1 MAKAMKQKNKKIVHY
16 DQKTDVLY
24 VGFHKGIEEEFVEV
38 FPGINIELDS
48 EGKIIGI
55 EILNASKIL
64 KPVID
69 FTQKKVVESKV
80 K

>member
-1 MAKAMKQKNKKIVHY
+1 MAKIIKQKSKKIVHY

-24 VGFHKGIEEEFVEV
+24 VRFHKRIEKEFVEV
-38 FPGINIELDS
+38 FPGINVELDS

-69 FTQKKVVESKV
+69 FNQKKVVESKV